1 MADKIDLIVDRIDDL
16 KDDLKKHESREDANF
31 KRIDNHLETYNKQL
45 TEHMR
50 RTDVLEQLHMDNQ
63 NRIKILE
70 KPSLAKEYI
79 YKHII
84 KIGVILGVVA
94 TILTVVIKFKE
105 IF

>member
-1 MADKIDLIVDRIDDL
+1 MTDKFDLIVDRIDDL
-16 KDDLKKHESREDANF
+16 KENTNTRLDS
-31 KRIDNHLETYNKQL
+31 IDKNLAQ
-45 TEHMR
+45 HMR
-50 RTDVLEQLHMDNQ
+50 RTDILEKLHIDNQ
-63 NRIKILE
+63 DRIKILE